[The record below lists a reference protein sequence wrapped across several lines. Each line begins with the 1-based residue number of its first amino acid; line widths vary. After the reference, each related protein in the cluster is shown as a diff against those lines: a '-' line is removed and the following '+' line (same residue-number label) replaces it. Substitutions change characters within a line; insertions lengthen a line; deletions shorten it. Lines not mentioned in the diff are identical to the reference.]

1 VWHASGRGN
10 RGQSSAQ
17 IALNALRGTGDASR
31 GEWLES
37 GPRGIIH
44 IRRRLSASEQEI
56 FGIPEV
62 RDIRGTEEERE
73 RFTALIAAAPHL
85 RPLLAMLE

>member
-10 RGQSSAQ
+10 RGQSSTQ
-17 IALNALRGTGDASR
+17 IALNALRGAGDAGR

-37 GPRGIIH
+37 GPRGIVH
-44 IRRRLSASEQEI
+44 IRRRLSASEQET

-73 RFTALIAAAPHL
+73 RLTALIADAPHL
-85 RPLLAMLE
+85 QPLIAMSE